1 MIIKIKLEMSY
12 GEETYASTW
21 QEALEYASHRLLQ
34 WGNSNPTRL
43 PSALADYKI
52 LAQVLDVV
60 KTLSPSEAAEI
71 HPTLNGTYFVIE
83 KLNVTENNER
93 IFDYLWKYR
102 CRGGIDNGWVNR
114 DDIKE
119 DLALEKMGT
128 ITGTITG
135 FMKKGIAESQSFTLP
150 DGKIFKY
157 FRIKRE
163 HVYGR

>member
-1 MIIKIKLEMSY
+1 MIIKIKLKMFHY
-12 GEETYASTW
+12 EETYTSTW
-21 QEALEYASHRLLQ
+21 QEALEYTSLRLLQ
-34 WGNSNPTRL
+34 WANGNSTHL
-43 PSALADYKI
+43 PSVQEDHKMLT
-52 LAQVLDVV
+52 QVLNVV
-60 KTLSPSEAAEI
+60 KALSPTEVAEI
-71 HPTLNGTYFVIE
+71 HPILIGTYFIIE
-83 KLNVTENNER
+83 KLKVTENNEL
-93 IFDYLWKYR
+93 IFDYLWRYR